1 MDNLFVLR
9 GRMQEVYARHS
20 RIFDKVLQFLLALVT
35 FYVINNNVGFMKALA
50 QPTVTLALAVI
61 CTFFPLLI
69 TVLAAAALILC
80 HMYAASLGI
89 LLVTAIIFFVMF
101 VFYIRLTPKKALV
114 VLLTPLAFM
123 LKIPYVIPV
132 AYALVSG
139 PITMVAILCGT
150 IVFYMLQYVKTAAV
164 AMQGSETTDL
174 MTQASAYVKQVFQNK
189 QMWIVIVAFI
199 ICFLLVYTIK
209 KQSLDHAW
217 KIAIAAG
224 AVVNIVIISLG
235 NIVLGASTAYGS
247 LVVGSLLAVILGLI
261 LEFFFFSVDYTKSE
275 NLQFEDDEYY
285 YYVKAVPKLAVSSQ
299 EKTIKRINVHQDV
312 DATEEEDEE
321 DEVEEEPV
329 REKSAVV
336 QRKKQP
342 KKRPQP
348 KKGPATKRQD
358 IEEVEKML
366 LKQSLKKEL
375 GMKK

>member
-1 MDNLFVLR
+1 
-9 GRMQEVYARHS
+9 
-20 RIFDKVLQFLLALVT
+20 
-35 FYVINNNVGFMKALA
+35 
-50 QPTVTLALAVI
+50 
-61 CTFFPLLI
+61 
-69 TVLAAAALILC
+69 
-80 HMYAASLGI
+80 
-89 LLVTAIIFFVMF
+89 
-101 VFYIRLTPKKALV
+101 
-114 VLLTPLAFM
+114 
-123 LKIPYVIPV
+123 
-132 AYALVSG
+132 
-139 PITMVAILCGT
+139 
-150 IVFYMLQYVKTAAV
+150 
-164 AMQGSETTDL
+164 MQGSETTDL

-312 DATEEEDEE
+312 DGTEEEDEE